1 MKLYQYFPNI
11 YIYRYEY
18 ASFSSF
24 VLLFLTIQGPILKA
38 GHPKID
44 ASSTEAAEEPK
55 PGGYPQPAVIDD
67 KSKERPEEMV
77 TEEVVDPVEEED
89 ESNLIPEIS
98 YDKLTMDMATV
109 CCGCSALHNLRS
121 PSNLWP
127 EDRQT
132 HSFMPAS
139 PMALP
144 LAAPMTLAA
153 GLNGRPLSASAFQE
167 LLQFQDKYGSAE
179 SLISLLVRERCLAK
193 ACQYIFTEKVD
204 KRLFV
209 DVVAHHCLAHNQFH
223 ELQKASS
230 ECVQMLA
237 QLRWIRRNHHN

>member
-1 MKLYQYFPNI
+1 MGV
-11 YIYRYEY
+11 
-18 ASFSSF
+18 A
-24 VLLFLTIQGPILKA
+24 
-38 GHPKID
+38 
-44 ASSTEAAEEPK
+44 
-55 PGGYPQPAVIDD
+55 
-67 KSKERPEEMV
+67 
-77 TEEVVDPVEEED
+77 EEVVDPVEEED
-89 ESNLIPEIS
+89 ESSLIPEVS

-144 LAAPMTLAA
+144 LAAPMTLAG
-153 GLNGRPLSASAFQE
+153 GLSGLGRPLSASAFQE

-223 ELQKASS
+223 ELQKAG
-230 ECVQMLA
+230 ETVPTFLA
-237 QLRWIRRNHHN
+237 QHSQ